1 LIYLKTNQNKK
12 AKFVK
17 ITIMSDINSILENA
31 KNSMDK
37 AISHLEIELQK
48 VRAGKASP
56 AMLENIMVDYYGS
69 MVPLSNTAS
78 VNSQDSRTL
87 VVQPWE
93 KSMLTPIEKAIQAA
107 NLGFNPQNDGV
118 LIRIMV
124 PALTEERRKQLTKT
138 AKSIGEDAKVGIRT
152 VRKDSME
159 NIKKLQKDGLPEDE
173 AKSGEAKIQ
182 VLTDAASV
190 KVDKHIEQKEKEI
203 MTV

>member
-1 LIYLKTNQNKK
+1 
-12 AKFVK
+12 
-17 ITIMSDINSILENA
+17 MSDINSVLENA
-31 KNSMDK
+31 KISMDK
-37 AISHLEIELQK
+37 AIDHLESELQK

-56 AMLENIMVDYYGS
+56 AMLESIMVDYYGS

-87 VVQPWE
+87 IVQPWE

-124 PALTEERRKQLTKT
+124 PALTEERRKQLSKT
-138 AKSIGEDAKVGIRT
+138 AKSFGEDAKVGIRT

-159 NIKKLQKDGLPEDE
+159 QIKKLQKDGLPEDE

-190 KVDKHIEQKEKEI
+190 KVDKHVEQKEKEI
-203 MTV
+203 MTI

>member
-1 LIYLKTNQNKK
+1 
-12 AKFVK
+12 
-17 ITIMSDINSILENA
+17 MSNINAVLENA
-31 KNSMDK
+31 KTSMEK
-37 AISHLEIELQK
+37 AISHLEAELQK

-87 VVQPWE
+87 IIQPWE

-118 LIRIMV
+118 IIRIMV
-124 PALTEERRKQLTKT
+124 PPLTEERRKQLSKT
-138 AKSIGEDAKVGIRT
+138 AKSFGEDAKVGIRN
-152 VRKDSME
+152 VRKDCIDQ
-159 NIKKLQKDGLPEDE
+159 IKKLQKDGLPEDE

-182 VLTDAASV
+182 TLTDASVV

>member
-1 LIYLKTNQNKK
+1 
-12 AKFVK
+12 
-17 ITIMSDINSILENA
+17 MSDINSILENA

>member
-1 LIYLKTNQNKK
+1 
-12 AKFVK
+12 
-17 ITIMSDINSILENA
+17 MSDINSVLENA
-31 KNSMDK
+31 KISIDK
-37 AISHLEIELQK
+37 AINHLETELQK

-56 AMLENIMVDYYGS
+56 AMLESIMVDYYGS

-124 PALTEERRKQLTKT
+124 PALTEERRKQLSKT
-138 AKSIGEDAKVGIRT
+138 AKSFGEDAKVGIRT

-159 NIKKLQKDGLPEDE
+159 HIKKLQKDGLPEDE

-182 VLTDAASV
+182 VLTDAASA
-190 KVDKHIEQKEKEI
+190 KVDKHVEQKEKEI